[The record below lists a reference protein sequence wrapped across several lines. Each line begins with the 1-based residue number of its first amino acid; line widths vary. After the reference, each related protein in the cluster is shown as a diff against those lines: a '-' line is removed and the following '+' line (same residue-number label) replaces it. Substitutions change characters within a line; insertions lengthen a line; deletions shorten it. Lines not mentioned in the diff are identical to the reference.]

1 MFKTNAGQVV
11 IRLTPDQWH
20 EVGSMLQEIVDATAK
35 THPDAAGWAEAV
47 RDILYRESESPAQ
60 QAAERAEAL
69 GDETDF

>member
-1 MFKTNAGQVV
+1 MSVV
-11 IRLTPDQWH
+11 IRLSQSQWDDI
-20 EVGSMLQEIVDATAK
+20 GSMLQEIVDATAK

-47 RDILYRESESPAQ
+47 RDILFQEHESPAR